1 MSTRNVSSDP
11 PLLSIQGLGVRLPTR
26 HGDVRAVD
34 GVSLTLARGRTLGLV
49 GESGC
54 GKSVLCRALMGLLP
68 DGATLTPEAEIVFEG
83 QDLAGLS
90 ESAYRHIRGRQIAMV
105 FQDCLSSLN
114 PVMTIGRQIA
124 ETLRVHLHMD
134 SRTAR
139 DQAMALLD
147 QVDVPDPKQ
156 RVDYYP
162 HQLSG
167 GMRQRVATAMAIA
180 CQPVLLI
187 ADEPTTA
194 LDATVQEE
202 LLNLL
207 CRLQEQRQMTMIL
220 VTHDL
225 SMAARRAHEIAV
237 MYAGGIVEKAPADR
251 FFGGMRMPYSQA
263 LTDCMP
269 RLDAPPHSPAAVHPG
284 AAAGPDTAHP
294 GVCLLTSLR
303 GCAPPSASANRR
315 RYYRRPGIR
324 ITGSPA
330 GIRWQKV
337 GHESKNTD
345 FRGRRP

>member
-1 MSTRNVSSDP
+1 MNTCNASSAP
-11 PLLSIQGLGVRLPTR
+11 PLLSIDGLGVRLPTR
-26 HGDVRAVD
+26 QGDVRAVD
-34 GVSLTLARGRTLGLV
+34 GVSLTLARGSTLGLV

-54 GKSVLCRALMGLLP
+54 GKSILCRALMGLLP
-68 DGATLTPEAEIVFEG
+68 GGATLTSEAKIVFEG

-90 ESAYRHIRGRQIAMV
+90 ESAYRRIRGRQIAMV

-124 ETLRVHLHMD
+124 EILRVHLHMD

-139 DQAMALLD
+139 GQAMTLLD
-147 QVDVPDPKQ
+147 QVDVPDPRQ
-156 RVDYYP
+156 RADYYP

-167 GMRQRVATAMAIA
+167 GMRQRVAIAMAIA
-180 CQPVLLI
+180 CEPVLLI

-225 SMAARRAHEIAV
+225 TMAARRAHEIAV

-251 FFGGMRMPYSQA
+251 FFGGMRMPYSRA

-269 RLDAPPHSPAAVHPG
+269 RLDALPHTPLRSIRGQPPDLIRPIQGCAFSPRCEVAQPLCFSKPPALLPAAGHPDHWFACWHPLTRGG
-284 AAAGPDTAHP
+284 A
-294 GVCLLTSLR
+294 
-303 GCAPPSASANRR
+303 
-315 RYYRRPGIR
+315 
-324 ITGSPA
+324 
-330 GIRWQKV
+330 
-337 GHESKNTD
+337 
-345 FRGRRP
+345 